1 MPGVALTICSL
12 LIAPLKAT
20 TVLFR
25 NIPCKSL
32 SGPSDNIEIPL
43 RCCQKDHIACGYL
56 RRQPIGNN
64 RSAAVITAIPFIGDR
79 YPKP

>member
-32 SGPSDNIEIPL
+32 SGPSDNIEIPFDVVRRTTSPADICADSRSGITGPL
-43 RCCQKDHIACGYL
+43 R
-56 RRQPIGNN
+56 
-64 RSAAVITAIPFIGDR
+64 
-79 YPKP
+79 